1 MLFLKSSE
9 SDPDYRL
16 PLRERLILIYK
27 ERVEKADNDKDR
39 ARAKR
44 DLAEIQGRRSAREL
58 ARTDGA

>member
-1 MLFLKSSE
+1 MILFLRSSR

-39 ARAKR
+39 ARH
-44 DLAEIQGRRSAREL
+44 
-58 ARTDGA
+58 